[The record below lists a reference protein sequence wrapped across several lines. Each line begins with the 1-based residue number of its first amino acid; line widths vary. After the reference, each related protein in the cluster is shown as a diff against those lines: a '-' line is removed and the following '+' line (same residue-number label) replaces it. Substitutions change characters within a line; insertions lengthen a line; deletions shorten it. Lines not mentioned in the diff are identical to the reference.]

1 MATIRDLLAAGSIDT
16 GDDLVWV
23 SRIQGETH
31 KATISPNGEI
41 RTADGKLHKTP
52 SGALKHLNGNKPV
65 DGWLAWKVKKSGK
78 PLASLRSEI
87 VS

>member
-31 KATISPNGEI
+31 KATISPNGRIMATVLFPFETSI
-41 RTADGKLHKTP
+41 PTAFKEMP
-52 SGALKHLNGNKPV
+52 
-65 DGWLAWKVKKSGK
+65 
-78 PLASLRSEI
+78 PLYLM
-87 VS
+87 